1 VLKNLHK
8 RITFL
13 PTIDAVKVICEAYQD
28 CQKTAEIE
36 QTNRQEIE
44 ANKNIELEKIKA
56 TRQVLLTYLDQ
67 KFEERSHAF
76 EKLFSQ
82 ADEAINNNDNNR
94 LNIILSSVVELA
106 KSNPFNDLKDVNSVK
121 CQMSNV
127 KSALKDKDYTWEL

>member
-1 VLKNLHK
+1 
-8 RITFL
+8 
-13 PTIDAVKVICEAYQD
+13 VIPRALETMEDSNKQALFDYLVAESYQD
-28 CQKTAEIE
+28 CQKTAEVE

-44 ANKNIELEKIKA
+44 ANKKIELEKIQA

-76 EKLFSQ
+76 EQLFSQ
-82 ADEAINNNDNNR
+82 ADEAIKNNDNNR

-121 CQMSNV
+121 
-127 KSALKDKDYTWEL
+127 SALKDKDYTWEL